1 VKKVKSSRQDI
12 DKMLKGK
19 ERHLILEVGNYNT
32 KMIEVVP
39 ETRKINIEKGFIF
52 ATPSGTIDNDVIVS
66 YEELVNELMVRM
78 KEEKIT
84 SRQLTVSLSSMDII
98 TREMNVPTMSKKD
111 ITSFIKNNS
120 ADIFPVDLFDYTL
133 AYTVVD
139 TKQGSAK
146 LLIAAIP
153 NEIIEPYIKIA
164 ERLNL
169 VLRTVS
175 FSGFGLYNLFDL
187 EMGYHAG
194 TYAVIDL
201 GSKNTNFII
210 VSNGT
215 LMYNRVLKTGSDDI
229 TKEIASRFRCTLT
242 KGEKLKRDYNSVIM
256 EGSLKKDDPVYI
268 VADIFRNVLGGM
280 LSDIS
285 TLIEFYNSNHTRN
298 MVSKVY
304 IIGIASKISGICEYV
319 QTILGIE
326 TEKVKSFDRISFS
339 EKAAKNLKPR
349 QVTLENCLGA
359 VPMEGKRVKLLKSNL
374 ALAKWYQSLDPLVY
388 KVILLIACLMILV
401 LCVINFNTYLTTND
415 VTKYRS
421 LIAEKGE
428 IVALQKRLD
437 ELLSQKENND
447 GKMAMVPKGAEST
460 LDELVAIEELLRMY
474 PEITV
479 TEYKFYAS
487 RVQLTC
493 NCSDENSFYLLKN
506 SRELKNLSGD
516 IPSPLRNEKFTIN
529 FTFENAEK

>member
-1 VKKVKSSRQDI
+1 MKSSNRDI
-12 DKMLKGK
+12 DKMFKGK

-39 ETRKINIEKGFIF
+39 EVRKINIEKGFIF
-52 ATPSGTIDNDVIVS
+52 ATPAGTIDDDIIVS
-66 YEELVNELMVRM
+66 YEELVDELMSRM

-98 TREMNVPTMSKKD
+98 TREMNVPIMSKKD

-133 AYTVVD
+133 AYTIVD
-139 TKQGSAK
+139 TKKGSSK

-153 NEIIEPYIKIA
+153 NDIIEPYIKIA

-169 VLRTVS
+169 VLKTLS

-187 EMGYHAG
+187 EMGYNAG

-210 VSNGT
+210 VSDGT

-229 TKEIASRFRCTLT
+229 TKDIATRFKCTLT

-319 QTILGIE
+319 QSILGVE
-326 TEKVKSFDRISFS
+326 AEKVKAFDRIAFS

-349 QVTLENCLGA
+349 QVTLENCIGA

-374 ALAKWYQSLDPLVY
+374 TLSKWYQSIDPIVY
-388 KVILLIACLMILV
+388 KVTALVGCLMILA
-401 LCVINFNTYLTTND
+401 LTIINFNTYLTNNSISEY
-415 VTKYRS
+415 KA
-421 LIAEKGE
+421 LLAEKGE
-428 IVALQKRLD
+428 IVALQNKLDSLIAERNANEGKMSMVPAGIEECLSGLD
-437 ELLSQKENND
+437 EIENFLS
-447 GKMAMVPKGAEST
+447 
-460 LDELVAIEELLRMY
+460 RY
-474 PEITV
+474 PEVSITDYRFSANKLQV
-479 TEYKFYAS
+479 TGKCDS
-487 RVQLTC
+487 
-493 NCSDENSFYLLKN
+493 ENIFYLLKN
-506 SRELKNLSGD
+506 SSEFDKVSGEILS
-516 IPSPLRNEKFTIN
+516 SLRNGKFTMQ
-529 FTFENAEK
+529 FTFDNTEK

>member
-1 VKKVKSSRQDI
+1 MKSSRQDI
-12 DKMLKGK
+12 DKMFKGK

-39 ETRKINIEKGFIF
+39 EARKINIEKGFIF
-52 ATPSGTIDNDVIVS
+52 ATPSGTIDDDVIVN
-66 YEELVNELMVRM
+66 YDELVNELMVRM

-98 TREMNVPTMSKKD
+98 TREMNVPAMSRKD
-111 ITSFIKNNS
+111 IASFIKNNS

-133 AYTVVD
+133 AYTMVD
-139 TKQGSAK
+139 TKQGTGK

-169 VLRTVS
+169 VLKTLS

-187 EMGYHAG
+187 EMGYNAG

-210 VSNGT
+210 VSDGT

-256 EGSLKKDDPVYI
+256 EGSLKQDDPVYI

-319 QTILGIE
+319 QTILGVE
-326 TEKVKSFDRISFS
+326 AEKIKSFDRINFS

-374 ALAKWYQSLDPLVY
+374 ALAKWYQSLDPIVY
-388 KVILLIACLMILV
+388 KVVLLVACLMILA

-415 VTKYRS
+415 VAKYRG
-421 LIAEKGE
+421 LIAQKSE
-428 IVALQKRLD
+428 IVALQNRLD
-437 ELLSQKENND
+437 SLIAQKNQND
-447 GKMAMVPKGAEST
+447 GKMAMVPAGVEAN
-460 LDELVAIEELLRMY
+460 LDQLENIEDLLRMY
-474 PEITV
+474 PEVTV
-479 TEYKFYAS
+479 TDYKFS
-487 RVQLTC
+487 VKSLQL
-493 NCSDENSFYLLKN
+493 NCKCTNENMFYLLKN
-506 SRELKNLSGD
+506 SSELKDLSGE
-516 IPSPLRNEKFTIN
+516 ISTSLRNEKFTMI
-529 FTFENAEK
+529 FEFAKDEK